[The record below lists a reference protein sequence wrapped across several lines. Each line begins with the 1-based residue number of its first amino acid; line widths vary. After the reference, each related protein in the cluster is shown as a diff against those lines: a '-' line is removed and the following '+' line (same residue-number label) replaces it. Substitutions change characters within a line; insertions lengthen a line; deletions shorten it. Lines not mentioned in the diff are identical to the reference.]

1 MSSLS
6 SVIDDSP
13 VLPIQNLPEKASIT
27 VDCWTADTTKVGFV
41 GMTAHWI
48 RVVKGGEW
56 SLEGRIIA
64 LRGLSGNHGGKN
76 MGRYVVGLCDHIGL
90 IGDTRS
96 KVRN

>member
-13 VLPIQNLPEKASIT
+13 VLPIQNLPGKASIT
-27 VDCWTADTTKVGFV
+27 VDCWTADTTKAGFV

-48 RVVKGGEW
+48 RVAKGRKW
-56 SLEGRIIA
+56 SLEGCIIA
-64 LRGLSGNHGGKN
+64 LQGLLGNHGGKN
-76 MGRYVVGLCDHIGL
+76 VGRYVVGLRNCIGL
-90 IGDTRS
+90 IGDARS

>member
-13 VLPIQNLPEKASIT
+13 VLPIQNLPGKASIT
-27 VDCWTADTTKVGFV
+27 VDCWTANTTKAGFV
-41 GMTAHWI
+41 GTTAHWI
-48 RVVKGGEW
+48 RVAKGGGW
-56 SLEGRIIA
+56 SLEGCVIA
-64 LRGLSGNHGGKN
+64 LWGLLGNHSGKN
-76 MGRYVVGLCDHIGL
+76 VGCYIVGLCDHIGL